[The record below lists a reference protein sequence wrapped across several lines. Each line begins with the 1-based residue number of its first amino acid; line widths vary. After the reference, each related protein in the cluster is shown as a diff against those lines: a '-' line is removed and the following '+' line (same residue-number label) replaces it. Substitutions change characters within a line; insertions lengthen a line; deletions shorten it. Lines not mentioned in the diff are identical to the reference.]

1 MTEITQVSDDKG
13 LHKALTVKIRRSD
26 VNIEQSRKKIYYS
39 CAGNG
44 SEGEKGVKDLQAAH
58 SWW

>member
-26 VNIEQSRKKIYYS
+26 VNIEQSRKKYTTH
-39 CAGNG
+39 GQ
-44 SEGEKGVKDLQAAH
+44 ETDLKVRKG
-58 SWW
+58 